1 MFIAIARFFDRL
13 EDKVRIKLS
22 YHPIFF
28 SFIGGFA
35 IVEFWRGVWHLTD
48 WIFIKLGFDAYGLFS
63 SLTSVVVSSFLL
75 LITGLYVSL
84 FLSDDSIILS
94 GRRRET
100 KKVFQRTEEEIL
112 EAEKQLPKLMAKID
126 LLTKEITDIKNEL
139 VKK

>member
-1 MFIAIARFFDRL
+1 MFKALARFFDRL

-22 YHPIFF
+22 HYPIFF
-28 SFIGGFA
+28 GFIGGFA

-63 SLTSVVVSSFLL
+63 GLVSVIVSSFLL

-84 FLSDDSIILS
+84 FLSDESIILS
-94 GRRRET
+94 GRRGET
-100 KKVFQRTEEEIL
+100 KKIFERTEEEIL